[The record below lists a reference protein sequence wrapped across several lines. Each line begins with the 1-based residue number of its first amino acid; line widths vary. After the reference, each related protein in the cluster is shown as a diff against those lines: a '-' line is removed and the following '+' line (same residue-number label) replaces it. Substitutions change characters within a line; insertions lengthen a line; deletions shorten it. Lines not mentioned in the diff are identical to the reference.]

1 LVPIL
6 NNIEKDKDTA
16 SSFSLQKY
24 V

>member
-1 LVPIL
+1 LIPIL